1 MKYILKV
8 RVGSKYY
15 PVKWPSAQICWDE
28 AYPVR
33 PTIFDAYRRQIVE
46 IELHK
51 SILRDSDYYF
61 EEVKEIDEVQD
72 QSLTRARTEIEPAQ
86 IRRIYDR

>member
-1 MKYILKV
+1 MSKYILKV
-8 RVGSKYY
+8 RVGEKYY

-51 SILRDSDYYF
+51 SILRDSDYLF
-61 EEVKEIDEVQD
+61 EEVKEIDQPP
-72 QSLTRARTEIEPAQ
+72 TRTGAEIEPTK